1 VSSDFTEK
9 KITSRTAYRGGMLT
23 VNEDEVTLPDGST
36 ALREYVMHPGAAIIL
51 PLFDDGSVLLERQ
64 FRYPVGQHF
73 YELPAGK
80 LEPDES
86 ALETAKR
93 ELLEETGYEAAEW
106 RELGCLHPCIGY
118 SDERI
123 DFFLARKL
131 EFRGA
136 QLDEGEFLETLRV
149 SLAEGVDWIRC
160 GRITDAKTI
169 LGLFWA
175 EKILT
180 ENW

>member
-1 VSSDFTEK
+1 MSSDFTEK
-9 KITSRTAYRGGMLT
+9 KISSRTAYRGRLLT
-23 VNEDEVTLPDGST
+23 INEDEVSLPDGS
-36 ALREYVMHPGAAIIL
+36 AASREYVVHPGAAIIL
-51 PLFDDGSVLLERQ
+51 PLFDDGCVLLERQ
-64 FRYPVGQHF
+64 FRYPVGNHF

-80 LEPDES
+80 LEPNETP
-86 ALETAKR
+86 LETAKR
-93 ELLEETGYEAAEW
+93 ELLEETGYVAAEW
-106 RELGCLHPCIGY
+106 RELGRLHPCIGY
-118 SDERI
+118 SDEHI

-149 SLAEGVDWIRC
+149 PLPESVDWIRR
-160 GRITDAKTI
+160 GRITDTKTI

-175 EKILT
+175 EKLLK

>member
-1 VSSDFTEK
+1 MSSDFTEK
-9 KITSRTAYRGGMLT
+9 KVSSRAAYRGRLIK
-23 VNEDEVTLPDGST
+23 VNEDEVLLPDGT
-36 ALREYVMHPGAAIIL
+36 RALREYVLHPGAALVL

-80 LEPDES
+80 FEPDES
-86 ALETAKR
+86 ALVTAQR
-93 ELLEETGYEAAEW
+93 ELLEETGYVAAQW
-106 RELGCLHPCIGY
+106 RELGPLHPCIGY

-131 EFRGA
+131 EFKGA
-136 QLDEGEFLETLRV
+136 NPDEGEFLETLRMPL
-149 SLAEGVDWIRC
+149 SECIEWIRR
-160 GRITDAKTI
+160 GRITDTKTI

-175 EKILT
+175 ERVVN
-180 ENW
+180 EGW

>member
-9 KITSRTAYRGGMLT
+9 KITSRTAYRGGILT
-23 VNEDEVTLPDGST
+23 VNEDEVRLPDGST

-64 FRYPVGQHF
+64 FRYSVGQHF

-80 LEPDES
+80 LEPDEP

-93 ELLEETGYEAAEW
+93 ELLEETGYVAAEW
-106 RELGCLHPCIGY
+106 RELGRLHPCIGY

-136 QLDEGEFLETLRV
+136 KLDEGEFLETLRIP
-149 SLAEGVDWIRC
+149 LAEGVDWIRS

-175 EKILT
+175 EKLLR

>member
-1 VSSDFTEK
+1 VSSDFTER
-9 KITSRTAYRGGMLT
+9 KITSRAVYRGRLLK
-23 VNEDEVTLPDGST
+23 VNEDEVSLPDGSS

-64 FRYPVGQHF
+64 FRYPLGQHF

-80 LEPDES
+80 LEPDE
-86 ALETAKR
+86 APIETAKR
-93 ELLEETGYEAAEW
+93 ELLEETGYAAAEW
-106 RELGCLHPCIGY
+106 RELGRLHPCVGY
-118 SDERI
+118 SDEKI

-136 QLDEGEFLETLRV
+136 HLDEGEFLETLRV
-149 SLAEGVDWIRC
+149 PLAESVDWIRR
-160 GRITDAKTI
+160 GRITDTKTI

-175 EKILT
+175 EKLLR
-180 ENW
+180 EDW